1 MDGKF
6 LQGDD
11 NEFEL
16 DPVLGGS
23 KKRNKM
29 GFANDKEQMRQ
40 GVSSGF
46 NFKEILKSGKP
57 CSEDELEDCDNPMN
71 DSIQRVV
78 KDAEMERLWRT
89 GRGAKVLDNIEQLID
104 HIIAREAGLLVKEKK
119 KQGGNKGGRF

>member
-1 MDGKF
+1 M
-6 LQGDD
+6 GDD

>member
-1 MDGKF
+1 M
-6 LQGDD
+6 GDD

-29 GFANDKEQMRQ
+29 GFANDREQMRQ

-57 CSEDELEDCDNPMN
+57 CSEDELDDLDNPMN
-71 DSIQRVV
+71 DFGQDVV
-78 KDAEMERLWRT
+78 KDSELERLWRT
-89 GRGAKVLDNIEQLID
+89 GRGAKVLDNIEKLID
-104 HIIAREAGLLVKEKK
+104 HIIVREAGLLVKEKK
-119 KQGGNKGGRF
+119 KQGVNKGGRF